1 MTSRTRFAPSP
12 SGHLHLGHAFSA
24 LYAWERAGKNSENFV
39 LRFEDI
45 DFARCK
51 PEFEV
56 SIKEDLNWLGIE
68 WSVEPLRQSER
79 QSLYD
84 AALEKLAEQQL
95 LYPCF
100 CTRKDVEREVQAAV
114 NAPHGPEGWL
124 YPGSCRKLS
133 INEQQER
140 QNSGEAFSLRLKMD
154 HAVQRAGNLTW
165 IDRMVGE
172 IPANPSVLGDVIL
185 ARKDVG
191 TSYHLAVTVDDA
203 DQGINLITRGEDLFH
218 ASHLHRLLQAIL
230 ELPVPKWEH
239 HPLVLD
245 ENGKRFAKRNQSV
258 TLGYL
263 REIGTTPNEIREQ
276 LGL

>member
-1 MTSRTRFAPSP
+1 MTSKTRFAPSP
-12 SGHLHLGHAFSA
+12 SGYLHLGHAFSA
-24 LYAWERAGKNSENFV
+24 LYAWERAGRDPRNFI

-45 DFARCK
+45 DVARCS
-51 PEFEV
+51 PEFEA
-56 SIKEDLNWLGIE
+56 SIKEDLNWFGID
-68 WSVEPLRQSER
+68 WNVEPLRQSER

-84 AALEKLAEQQL
+84 GALQELAAQQL

-133 INEQQER
+133 IDEQQER
-140 QNSGEAFSLRLKMD
+140 QNNGEAFSLRLKMD
-154 HAVQRAGNLTW
+154 KAVREAGDLTW

-203 DQGINLITRGEDLFH
+203 EQGVDLVTRGEDLFH
-218 ASHLHRLLQAIL
+218 ASHLHRLLQAL
-230 ELPVPKWEH
+230 LRLPTPKWEH

-245 ENGKRFAKRNQSV
+245 EDGKRFAKRNQSV
-258 TLGYL
+258 TLRCL
-263 REIGTTPNEIREQ
+263 REAGTTPEEILEQ